1 MSRCG
6 QRLEERLRQLIDR
19 DGVRLETEALCLAT
33 LLVEGRLCE
42 RLEAGQLKDGSWPAM
57 PGVDE
62 GTTLGTA
69 LGLITLLQLGDAEQC
84 ATRAAVWLVQQSPR
98 EAHCIWR
105 WKLRTVDSKVRFN
118 PAKYGWGWVP
128 RTVSWVIPTSF
139 AIVALE
145 QARHLPGLDSQ
156 RLRDR
161 VALGREML
169 LDRACLMGGWNAG
182 NGVVYGVAM
191 KPHID
196 TTATALLALQGWQ
209 GHGRMQQALHYLA
222 SEAPRCPSPYSVAWA
237 LMALTLSSSTSV
249 DSTLAHLETLL
260 PLAEQSSGVCT
271 IAACCLALDAVEG
284 RHVFRTPV

>member
-1 MSRCG
+1 MSIRRE
-6 QRLEERLRQLIDR
+6 QLAERLCRLIDR
-19 DGVRLETEALCLAT
+19 DGDRLETEALCLAT

-42 RLEAGQLKDGSWPAM
+42 RLETGQLKDGSWPAM

-145 QARHLPGLDSQ
+145 QAKHLPGVKQ
-156 RLRDR
+156 ARLRDR
-161 VALGREML
+161 VRLGREML
-169 LDRACLMGGWNAG
+169 LDRACPMGGWNAG
-182 NGVVYGVAM
+182 NGVVCGVSM
-191 KPHID
+191 RPHID

-209 GHGRMQQALHYLA
+209 EHSWVQQALRYLA
-222 SEAPRCPSPYSVAWA
+222 EEAPKCPSPYSVAWA
-237 LMALTLSSSTSV
+237 VLALTLFRAEPLDGTV
-249 DSTLAHLETLL
+249 AQLEALL
-260 PLAEQSSGVCT
+260 PLAERTSDVCT
-271 IAACCLALDAVEG
+271 LAVCCLALDAVEG
-284 RHVFRTPV
+284 RHVFRTAA